1 MKPQINTNVESFLL
15 VYLFV
20 LLIDFYEGIINKHL
34 LSCSTDF
41 FCQVDPHPLFL
52 IDNIGLPLTC
62 SCEVALKK

>member
-20 LLIDFYEGIINKHL
+20 LLIDLYEGIINKHL

-41 FCQVDPHPLFL
+41 FCQVNPPPPVPNRQYWLAFNMFL
-52 IDNIGLPLTC
+52 W
-62 SCEVALKK
+62 SSS